1 MTETATQR
9 LGRLLD
15 MVPWLLRHRGVA
27 VTEAAREFGISEQQV
42 VDDLQLLFVCG
53 TPGYGHAEL
62 IDAQWESGHIYLD
75 NAEDIAAPMRLSQDE
90 AVTLIA
96 GLQALGSSLLNPEI
110 TERTLTKLRTA
121 RAATSATG
129 AEGVGASG
137 DPAARIA
144 LDLDDGSQ
152 HPAMAA
158 VKDALAS
165 RRRIHLRYYVPTRDE
180 TTERDVDLM
189 RVVNLDGQWYAEG
202 WCHRA
207 GDVRLFRLDRI
218 ESATVLEVD
227 GSPPP
232 QAQPRDLGDAF
243 IPGPSDLTV
252 VIDVSAEAAWIADY
266 YPNEGV
272 TRGAG
277 GGPDGVDDQE
287 RAEGSVRVT
296 LKVADPALVRR
307 LMLRLGGE
315 ARVVEPPELARA
327 VAAEARA
334 ALSAYPPGPAQ
345 PPTSAPPSE
354 PGSTTA
360 LGGGEDG

>member
-1 MTETATQR
+1 MSETATQR

-27 VTEAAREFGISEQQV
+27 VTDAAREFGVSEQQV

-62 IDAQWESGHIYLD
+62 IDAQWESGYIYLD
-75 NAEDIAAPMRLSQDE
+75 NADDIAAPMRLSQDE

-121 RAATSATG
+121 RAAGSAG
-129 AEGVGASG
+129 AGTAG

-144 LDLDDGSQ
+144 LDLNDGSQ
-152 HPAMAA
+152 HPAMSA

-165 RRRIHLRYYVPTRDE
+165 HRRIHLRYYVPTRDE

-207 GDVRLFRLDRI
+207 HDVRLFRLDRI
-218 ESATVLEVD
+218 ESATVLDVD

-232 QAQPRDLGDAF
+232 NARPRELGDVF

-252 VIDVSAEAAWIADY
+252 IIDVSAEAAWIADY

-277 GGPDGVDDQE
+277 ADPGAEREAHDDPAAGDTDGSI
-287 RAEGSVRVT
+287 RLT

-315 ARVVEPPELARA
+315 ARVVDPPELVHA
-327 VAAEARA
+327 VADEARA
-334 ALSAYPPGPAQ
+334 ALAAY
-345 PPTSAPPSE
+345 APEVEHSLPSL
-354 PGSTTA
+354 P
-360 LGGGEDG
+360 